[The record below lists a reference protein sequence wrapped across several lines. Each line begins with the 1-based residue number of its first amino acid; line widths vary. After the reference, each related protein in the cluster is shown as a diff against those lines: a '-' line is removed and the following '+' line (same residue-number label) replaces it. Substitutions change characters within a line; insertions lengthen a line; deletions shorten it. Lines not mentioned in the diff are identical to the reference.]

1 MPSNDCPNKK
11 SLYSLDCTAIIL
23 PLNSLLTS
31 HEAISGEGGIR
42 TPGSTSA
49 TTDFESAAFV
59 HSATSPI
66 NGFAMLPKISV
77 IGSILWPFF
86 GNVTVCVVSLNEL
99 FRTFVPI
106 LREDYWNVFYRS
118 TIMRWYLYWES
129 ILN

>member
-1 MPSNDCPNKK
+1 
-11 SLYSLDCTAIIL
+11 
-23 PLNSLLTS
+23 
-31 HEAISGEGGIR
+31 
-42 TPGSTSA
+42 
-49 TTDFESAAFV
+49 
-59 HSATSPI
+59 
-66 NGFAMLPKISV
+66 MLPKISV
-77 IGSILWPFF
+77 IGSILWTFF

>member
-1 MPSNDCPNKK
+1 
-11 SLYSLDCTAIIL
+11 
-23 PLNSLLTS
+23 
-31 HEAISGEGGIR
+31 
-42 TPGSTSA
+42 
-49 TTDFESAAFV
+49 
-59 HSATSPI
+59 
-66 NGFAMLPKISV
+66 MLPKISV